1 VFSSYLCKP
10 GLTVLS
16 IDFVGCCC
24 RYLHDILRFS
34 AFLNVLVLATVK
46 KNSRS
51 FFNFS
56 AVVDWHQRHEFL
68 KCNPHLVSV
77 MTNTEMISSRVTA

>member
-1 VFSSYLCKP
+1 MRLM
-10 GLTVLS
+10 VLL

-24 RYLHDILRFS
+24 RYLRDVLRLS
-34 AFLNVLVLATVK
+34 VLLNVLVSATVK

-51 FFNFS
+51 YFNFN

-68 KCNPHLVSV
+68 KCNPRLVSV
-77 MTNTEMISSRVTA
+77 MITTDMISSRAAP